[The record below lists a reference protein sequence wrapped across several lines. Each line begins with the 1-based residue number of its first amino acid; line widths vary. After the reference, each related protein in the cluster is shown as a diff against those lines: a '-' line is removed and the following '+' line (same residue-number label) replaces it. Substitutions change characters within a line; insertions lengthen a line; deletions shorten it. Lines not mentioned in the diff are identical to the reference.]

1 MGRKLTYLVL
11 SGGFALLFFGCAT
24 KGYVREQVG
33 SAEERVNQRIVQQEQ
48 KLAGQEAKLREASAE
63 IEADRRRIEGLDAKV
78 GEVGSK
84 AAEASDMAKGAKEA
98 AEKASSAVREV
109 ESRFARQFANR
120 NRYTVVDTKTIYFD
134 FGRSDLKDEAMTALL
149 EVARVLKEDIN
160 AIIELQGHTD
170 SRGNERFNLQLSQAR
185 VDAVVR
191 YLVQHQGIELHRIH
205 TIGFGEAV
213 PAADNKTKEGRAKNR
228 RVTIRILT
236 AGGI

>member
-1 MGRKLTYLVL
+1 MGGKMIYLVL
-11 SGGFALLFFGCAT
+11 SGGFALLLLGCAT
-24 KGYVREQVG
+24 RGYVREQVG
-33 SAEERVNQRIVQQEQ
+33 SAEERANQRIVQQEQ
-48 KLAGQEAKLREASAE
+48 KLAGQEAKLRETSGQV
-63 IEADRRRIEGLDAKV
+63 EADRRRIEGLDARV

-84 AAEASDMAKGAKEA
+84 AAEASDMAKGAKDA

-120 NRYTVVDTKTIYFD
+120 NRYRVVDTKTIHFD

-149 EVARVLKEDIN
+149 EVARVLKEDVNVIL
-160 AIIELQGHTD
+160 ELQGHTD
-170 SRGNERFNLQLSQAR
+170 SRGNERFNLQLSQER

-191 YLVQHQGIELHRIH
+191 YLVQNHGIELHRIH
-205 TIGFGEAV
+205 AVGFGEAV